1 MRPKPDSRAGMRAV
15 AGRWRAALFLCL
27 LAAGLNPFAA
37 AGQCSSFYSNCV
49 DGCATTKA
57 ARVRQ
62 DAIPAVKGDPIDLT
76 YYRLH
81 FDLNPASA
89 YVKGS
94 AAIYFTTMSEADTIA
109 LLLHDSLTVDAVW
122 YRGSMVPFIRSGD
135 HNVKVPLPSS
145 LPPGTADSLR
155 IDYQGWPP
163 EFAGMPSVFTATQN
177 GKPVF
182 WTLSEPYGAFTWW
195 PCKLSLDDKIDSMT
209 VSIAH
214 PAAYRAATIGML
226 QSEQTAS
233 GQTVSVWK
241 HRYPITAYLL
251 GIAISDY
258 EIYGETAPTP
268 YGDVEVLNYVYAG
281 NNQQQRTATANLMQV
296 YTLFSELFGPYP
308 FMSERYGHVQC
319 GMGGGMEHQT
329 MTFLGP
335 FNHHLLSHELAHS
348 WFGNQVT
355 TGAWEDIWLNEG
367 FATYGTGL
375 TYQYMFNGF
384 YWDRWKRETIA
395 AVCKAPDGSVFVED
409 TASPARIFD
418 ARLSYHKASLLLH
431 MIRYLTGDT
440 AFFGAIRNY
449 VANPALSYGYARTP
463 DLIGHF
469 VAASGIDLQP
479 FMQQW
484 FYGEGY
490 PTYHTEWGQISEQKV
505 WLRVTQQTSHPSVSF
520 FDLPIE
526 FRIKNEEQDTLVR
539 LGYHFSG
546 QEFEI
551 ETGFRADSVLF
562 DPDRWII
569 SAQNTVAGAP
579 AGLSEDIRIIPNP
592 VADRFTIAGHLPP
605 ETPLVLYNMA
615 GMAVFG
621 TTAGDL
627 PAGIAHLKP
636 GVYILKIFRGDRI
649 ITLKLCRA

>member
-1 MRPKPDSRAGMRAV
+1 MAGGLAVPGLIFLLLLNLYSGRA
-15 AGRWRAALFLCL
+15 
-27 LAAGLNPFAA
+27 FAQST
-37 AGQCSSFYSNCV
+37 GHYDNCV
-49 DGCATTKA
+49 DGCARTKA
-57 ARVRQ
+57 ARMRHT
-62 DAIPAVKGDPIDLT
+62 AIPVLKGDPFDIT
-76 YYRLH
+76 YFRLH
-81 FDLNPASA
+81 FDLNPAST
-89 YVKGS
+89 YVTGS
-94 AAIYFTTMSEADTIA
+94 ACVYFTTVSQADTIA

-122 YRGSMVPFIRSGD
+122 YRGSQVAFIRSGD
-135 HNVKVPLPSS
+135 HNVEVPLPAV
-145 LPPGTADSLR
+145 LPEGARDSLR

-163 EFAGMPSVFTATQN
+163 EFAGMRSVFSGMQN

-195 PCKLSLDDKIDSMT
+195 PCKISLDDKADSMT

-214 PAAYRAATIGML
+214 PAGYRAAAIGML
-226 QSEQTAS
+226 QSEQTVN
-233 GQTVSVWK
+233 GKTVSVWK

-258 EIYGETAPTP
+258 DVYGETAPTP

-308 FMSERYGHVQC
+308 FISERYGHVQC

-395 AVCKAPDGSVFVED
+395 AVCTEPGGSVFVED

-469 VAASGIDLQP
+469 EATSGISLGP

-490 PTYHTEWGQISEQKV
+490 PSYRTEWGQTDDERV
-505 WLRVTQQTSHPSVSF
+505 WLRISQQTSHPSVTF
-520 FDLPIE
+520 FELPVE
-526 FRIKNEEQDTLVR
+526 FRIKNAVRDTLLR
-539 LGYHFSG
+539 LDYLYSG
-546 QEFEI
+546 QVFDI
-551 ETGFRADSVLF
+551 QTGFRADSVLF
-562 DPDRWII
+562 DPNRWII
-569 SAQNTVAGAP
+569 SANNTVMGNHKTP
-579 AGLSEDIRIIPNP
+579 DNEIRLMPNP
-592 VADRFTIAGHLPP
+592 VKDRFGIGGNLPP
-605 ETPLVLYNMA
+605 EAPVILYNMA
-615 GMAVFG
+615 GVAVFE
-621 TTAGDL
+621 TKAGQL
-627 PAGIAHLKP
+627 PADIAHLKP
-636 GVYILKIFRGDRI
+636 GLYILKIFLPDR
-649 ITLKLCRA
+649 TLALKLTRA